1 MKTIFSIL
9 ISLSFTF
16 SVLAADDVKLLS
28 LYPVPLKTSTL
39 SVKIN
44 FSGTGI
50 TKIELRNLIGKKIEE
65 KEIFPNTEEVY
76 FYGVDSNPDG
86 VYIII
91 ARNANGKVLEIS
103 KFILN
108 K

>member
-16 SVLAADDVKLLS
+16 SLLAAEDIKLLS
-28 LYPVPLKTSTL
+28 LYPVPLKSSTL

-44 FSGTGI
+44 LTGSGI
-50 TKIELRNLIGKKIEE
+50 TKLELRNLIGKKIEE
-65 KEIFPNTEEVY
+65 KEVFPSTEEVY
-76 FYGVDSNPDG
+76 FYGVDTNPDG

>member
-1 MKTIFSIL
+1 MTSKVL
-9 ISLSFTF
+9 I
-16 SVLAADDVKLLS
+16 ADDIKLLS

-39 SVKIN
+39 SVKLN
-44 FSGTGI
+44 LSGTGI
-50 TKIELRNLIGKKIEE
+50 TKLELRNLIGKKIEE
-65 KEIFPNTEEVY
+65 KEVFPSTEEVY
-76 FYGVDSNPDG
+76 FYGVDTNPEG